1 MRLALALLFALSL
14 QSIAATYYVATNGSD
29 VSSGSIGAPWLTIQ
43 KAANTAVAGDTVLIG
58 DGNYNEEVT
67 STQIGS
73 TNNWVKFK
81 AQNALS
87 VQTRGFRATK
97 AWNWLE
103 GIRFKGSADVNNANV
118 RVDYNGGSQDGSG
131 LVVTNCFFEGLFLVS
146 TNASF
151 GSNYVQTADV
161 DFNAAGFFAGAKVFW
176 GSDTLRQYTN
186 HDIAYTVLSNSVDGK
201 RMYVTTNLTADGG
214 TNYWFVAYAGQ
225 DNSGY
230 KAISVVQGPGISAAS
245 DVTIVGN
252 TFSNCFGHVVSLR
265 GDRQRVAGNTFK
277 QFWGYYW
284 LVPQTRFSTY
294 ENNLA
299 IDSPGLLYFS
309 QAELN
314 DPILHPEGGRSYD
327 FNANQWSA
335 QIDDAGT
342 NVFRRNWMQN
352 LYNQGGQLTAKLRN
366 EGWIVESNVWVGV
379 QAGGGISA
387 NYATFRNNTGFRTS
401 FDYGQSYW
409 MGIGGVSTNTQQGL
423 VVSNNIAIDIGS
435 KAQINNEGAWVVTQ
449 STNYFIGNN
458 AAAHA
463 ETMAWRA
470 ISNSAPGIAYNG
482 VNPVFR
488 DIRRPLGADGIP
500 FTSDDGLML
509 LPSSPLA
516 GLGIGALGV
525 AAVSAGTPIAH
536 FVPLTSTVWKDNVG
550 SNYNAAW
557 FALDPAQR
565 TSTLR
570 PYDTPEVLGGVPLF
584 VTFSA
589 SNSIGGL
596 TAQSTNTDGITS
608 YTWDFGDG
616 TRWTTGL
623 PSGEHWYTSTGQV
636 WVSLTVTNSA
646 GGSSS
651 YSNLYT
657 IQGTAAG
664 FTNTIWHVATTGN
677 NTNAGTQ
684 AAPFATVAKL
694 ATVVNP
700 GDFGAIHAGIYTNEL
715 VSFTRDS
722 NATNRITVVGYGAE
736 IGGIEARKPY
746 YTFDGVKIYGSA
758 TPQFGGL
765 FVIYSGSHQTYLLR
779 SQIGPATNRFGVSFL
794 RGSSGNPDASAG
806 SCVISNVLASA
817 IDYVTFNMYGRG
829 NIVTRSV
836 VTGGNGQCDFVRP
849 WGKDHFITWNVIT
862 NQAKIAENHPDF
874 FQVFGPQTVNTTN
887 DYDFCDGITFAFN
900 TYLGNNTQIC
910 QLENYLSLPGLFT
923 NVWII
928 GNAFNATAGA
938 NVDMDGTKW
947 IQNTFVQCTTNTG
960 SVFAWG
966 GTKGSALGTEY
977 LNNSFILCGANTN
990 NAGQGWYSTDPS
1002 VTNYS
1007 VAADYDFV
1015 TGGSW
1020 AAKQTAP
1027 PDSLSRW
1034 GSYGWETHGVNGG
1047 NPLLID
1053 INALNYRLETNSP
1066 VLAVGT
1072 NLTALYAS
1080 RGLPA
1085 VDLDG
1090 RAMPASGP
1098 WPIGAYLSSAPTS
1111 GGGGGGGGSTNT
1123 TRQGSFRSADIR
1135 SLIILN

>member
-1 MRLALALLFALSL
+1 MKYLLPLLLIASL
-14 QSIAATYYVATNGSD
+14 PSFAATYYVATNGSD
-29 VSSGSIGAPWLTIQ
+29 IAAGSVGAPWLTIQ

-67 STQIGS
+67 STQIGA

-81 AQNALS
+81 AQNALA

-97 AWNWLE
+97 AWNWID

-131 LVVTNCFFEGLFLVS
+131 LVVTNCFFEGLFSVS
-146 TNASF
+146 TNAIF
-151 GSNYVQTADV
+151 GSNYVQTTDA

-186 HDIAYTVLSNSVDGK
+186 HDLAYTVLSNSVDGK
-201 RMYVTTNLTADGG
+201 RMYVTTSLTADAG

-401 FDYGQSYW
+401 YDYGHSYW

-423 VVSNNIAIDIGS
+423 VISNNLAIDIGS

-463 ETMAWRA
+463 ETMAWMA
-470 ISNSAPGIAYNG
+470 ISNNAPGIAYNG

-516 GLGIGALGV
+516 GLGIGALVV
-525 AAVSAGTPIAH
+525 ATVSAGTPIAH
-536 FVPLTSTVWKDNVG
+536 FHPLTSTVWKDNVG

-557 FALDPAQR
+557 FALDPAYR
-565 TSTLR
+565 GGPLR
-570 PYDTPEVLGGVPLF
+570 PYDTPEVLGGVPLAI
-584 VTFSA
+584 TFSA
-589 SNSIGGL
+589 TNSIGGL
-596 TAQSTNTDGITS
+596 DSASTNTTGIVS
-608 YTWDFGDG
+608 YTWNFGDG
-616 TRWTTGL
+616 TTWTTGM
-623 PSGEHWYTSTGQV
+623 PSGDHVYCSTGSV
-636 WVSLTVTNSA
+636 WVTLTVTNSLGNSA
-646 GGSSS
+646 S

-664 FTNTIWHVATTGN
+664 FTNAIWHVAKTGSDSN
-677 NTNAGTQ
+677 SGSQ
-684 AAPFATVAKL
+684 ASPFLTLSKA

-700 GDFGAIHAGIYTNEL
+700 GDYVAVKTGTYTETA
-715 VSFTRDS
+715 SFNRD
-722 NATNRITVVGYGAE
+722 AAQTNRIRLIGYGATVDGAVE
-736 IGGIEARKPY
+736 LRKPY
-746 YTFDGVKIYGSA
+746 YDFDGITISGTNVA
-758 TPQFGGL
+758 AFGAL
-765 FVIYSGSHQTYLLR
+765 LSVYSGAHETKIMR
-779 SQIGPATNRFGVSFL
+779 SAFGPTTNRFGISYL
-794 RGSSGNPDASAG
+794 RGASGNPDHSASYT
-806 SCVISNVLASA
+806 VISNCEFRA
-817 IDYVTFNMYGRG
+817 IDYIHVNLYGRS
-829 NIVTRSV
+829 NLVSRNVAS
-836 VTGGNGQCDFVRP
+836 GGNGQCDFIRP
-849 WGKDHFITWNVIT
+849 LGQGSRISWNVVT
-862 NQAKIAENHPDF
+862 NQGIITENHADF
-874 FQVFGPQTVNTTN
+874 LQFFGPQTVTTTN
-887 DYDFCDGITFAFN
+887 DYDYSMDLIVDHN
-900 TYLGNNTQIC
+900 YVVGNRSQIC
-910 QLENYLSLPGLFT
+910 QLETYLNPSGNFSNIVFLG
-923 NVWII
+923 NV
-928 GNAFNATAGA
+928 FNVNSGA
-938 NVDMDGTKW
+938 NLDCDGTKW
-947 IQNTFVQCTTNTG
+947 INNSFVLCTTNTG
-960 SVFAWG
+960 HVFAWG

-977 LNNSFILCGANTN
+977 LNNAFILCGSSTN

-1002 VTNYS
+1002 VTNFS
-1007 VAADYDFV
+1007 VTANYDFV

-1027 PDSLSRW
+1027 PDSLTRW
-1034 GSYGWETHGVNGG
+1034 GSYGWEVNGINGG

-1053 INALNYRLETNSP
+1053 IDNRNYRLATNSP

-1098 WPIGAYLSSAPTS
+1098 WPIGAYLSSAPTAGGG
-1111 GGGGGGGGSTNT
+1111 GGGGGGGGSPLRISSSKVNVGT
-1123 TRQGSFRSADIR
+1123 
-1135 SLIILN
+1135 LNVP